1 MSSTSPDDMPALEQS
16 FSSAQQVVNVSSDP
30 WVSSTGLIIRTQE
43 SKNFVTF
50 ITADSSVN
58 IEDAQRALASVSSTR
73 WSSFVRCALHLQN
86 LLMQS
91 QYWGG
96 LSDHK
101 YKEKTRN

>member
-30 WVSSTGLIIRTQE
+30 WVSSTGLVGYLAIIRTQE

-58 IEDAQRALASVSSTR
+58 IEDAQRALPSVSSTR
-73 WSSFVRCALHLQN
+73 WSSSVRNRHIKS
-86 LLMQS
+86 MQS
-91 QYWGG
+91 GHTRE
-96 LSDHK
+96 DHVDRML
-101 YKEKTRN
+101 TIH

>member
-30 WVSSTGLIIRTQE
+30 WVSSTGYLAIIRTQE

-50 ITADSSVN
+50 IAADSSVN
-58 IEDAQRALASVSSTR
+58 IEDAQRAFASVSSTR
-73 WSSFVRCALHLQN
+73 WSSSVRCALHLQN

-91 QYWGG
+91 QQSPYQVNIV
-96 LSDHK
+96 D
-101 YKEKTRN
+101 